1 MERMPELSPRR
12 RVLVLAICCMSLLI
26 VSLDVTVLNVALPA
40 MQRDLHA
47 STAGLQWT
55 IDAYTLV
62 LAALLMLAGSTADRV
77 GRKKVFMAGLVVF
90 AAGSLLCSLA
100 PNLEL
105 LVAAR
110 MVQAVGGSMLN
121 PVAMSIITNTF
132 TDPRER
138 ARAIG
143 AWGAVVGISMA
154 AGPLLGGLLVESV
167 GWRSIFWIN
176 LPVGLAALLA
186 TLRYVPESR
195 APKARRPDPVGQL
208 LVIVLFGC
216 LTYAIIEA
224 PEAGAATSGPFAA
237 VALAALLGL
246 LWYEPRRAE
255 PLIDLRFFR
264 SAPFSGAT
272 VVAISAFAALGGF
285 LFLSTLYLQNVRGLD
300 ALHAGL
306 WMLPM
311 AVPTFLCAPLSG
323 RLVGTRGPRLP
334 LVIAG
339 TAMTLSGLLFALFDA
354 ETSDATLFLGYVLFG
369 VGFGFVNA
377 PITNTAVSGMPR
389 SQAGVAAAVAST
401 SRQLG
406 QTLGVAVIGAVL
418 AAGVSASS
426 YRATFTEAAVP
437 AGGSSPAAARSSSPS
452 ARSRPDGGPGAR
464 PSAPRSDWRPRT
476 SARRQASP
484 PDLHRTAGVSTRP
497 QQDGRRQRPAPTG
510 LQASVPELHEA
521 QAAARALRAG
531 AGSRSS
537 RCAWSGGAGRQRAE
551 NGREAVRVV
560 AGDVVADGDLTDP
573 PARVVAQPFGQRH
586 ERAARPRATADE
598 RPPRRR
604 AEVFSQPDR
613 LEEARQWVRS
623 RTRVEPFGDRD
634 PSAVGAGAG
643 DEQRPEAVAGQG
655 PAGIPVVRDVG
666 VDEDELVESVA
677 EPVRDP
683 GDHHPAVAVPAQRDR
698 CAVATLDDLGHL
710 VDMGVEVRRSVHV
723 GRPVRLQPRQGHRL
737 DVVTVSVQLGGDRVE
752 RPAALPTTRH
762 HHVLHRV
769 APWAKTYSFSRR
781 SRLSSST
788 GVYVTM
794 RAPWSGLSQR
804 SVWVRVRRPTC
815 GLRNS
820 LVLLRPTTTS

>member
-1 MERMPELSPRR
+1 MPELSPRR
-12 RVLVLAICCMSLLI
+12 RLLVLAICCMSLLI

-47 STAGLQWT
+47 TTAGLQWT

-143 AWGAVVGISMA
+143 VWGAVVGISMA

-176 LPVGLAALLA
+176 LPVGLVALLA

-208 LVIVLFGC
+208 LIIVLFGC

-246 LWYEPRRAE
+246 LRYEPRRAE

-272 VVAISAFAALGGF
+272 VIAISAFAALGGF

-426 YRATFTEAAVP
+426 YRAAFTEAAVP
-437 AGGSSPAAARSSSPS
+437 GWWILTGC
-452 ARSRPDGGPGAR
+452 GAVVLALGTLTTGR
-464 PSAPRSDWRPRT
+464 W
-476 SARRQASP
+476 ARRTAE
-484 PDLHRTAGVSTRP
+484 RTAERLE
-497 QQDGRRQRPAPTG
+497 APD
-510 LQASVPELHEA
+510 V
-521 QAAARALRAG
+521 
-531 AGSRSS
+531 
-537 RCAWSGGAGRQRAE
+537 
-551 NGREAVRVV
+551 REA
-560 AGDVVADGDLTDP
+560 
-573 PARVVAQPFGQRH
+573 
-586 ERAARPRATADE
+586 
-598 RPPRRR
+598 
-604 AEVFSQPDR
+604 
-613 LEEARQWVRS
+613 
-623 RTRVEPFGDRD
+623 
-634 PSAVGAGAG
+634 
-643 DEQRPEAVAGQG
+643 
-655 PAGIPVVRDVG
+655 AGI
-666 VDEDELVESVA
+666 SA
-677 EPVRDP
+677 
-683 GDHHPAVAVPAQRDR
+683 
-698 CAVATLDDLGHL
+698 
-710 VDMGVEVRRSVHV
+710 
-723 GRPVRLQPRQGHRL
+723 
-737 DVVTVSVQLGGDRVE
+737 
-752 RPAALPTTRH
+752 
-762 HHVLHRV
+762 
-769 APWAKTYSFSRR
+769 
-781 SRLSSST
+781 
-788 GVYVTM
+788 
-794 RAPWSGLSQR
+794 
-804 SVWVRVRRPTC
+804 
-815 GLRNS
+815 
-820 LVLLRPTTTS
+820 